1 MQNCFFN
8 IFLSK
13 IVGHR
18 KFGKDA
24 ILNFNL
30 PVRVLLNASKT
41 LVKGKKEKE
50 VKNDLLSCVAPL
62 TDERC
67 SFSLI

>member
-1 MQNCFFN
+1 MQNCFIN

-24 ILNFNL
+24 IINFNL
-30 PVRVLLNASKT
+30 PARVLLNASKT
-41 LVKGKKEKE
+41 LVKDKK
-50 VKNDLLSCVAPL
+50 
-62 TDERC
+62 
-67 SFSLI
+67 